1 MRGLLYCH
9 RPFQQNPSYS
19 TSPVIGSTVN
29 TAALTHSLT
38 TDYVGNIIYENGTL
52 KRILV
57 NGGYYES
64 GNYYFYINDHLGNN
78 RIVTDAAAAVVQ
90 STQYYPF
97 GASFAD
103 ASGTSTQPYKYNGK
117 ELDTRNGLN
126 LYDYSARYYESAIGR
141 FTTVDPM
148 AEMYYSI
155 SPYAYCAN
163 NPIKFID
170 PTGMVIDSLS
180 LDDWNSQKDKIIST
194 RNKLIEKNKKGKND
208 SRIASLNNTL
218 KGMGLL
224 EESTDTYSLNKI
236 SGEEGG
242 ISLDG
247 SKIVISYGSTSNFVH
262 ELTHGVQY
270 ENGDVGF
277 WGNKAIGQDL
287 FDEVDAYKAQYNF
300 DPSSVSDLNSSSYI
314 QNENDITTSWV
325 QNISMSNGTK
335 PYSVGGSA
343 NTGIVPLNSM
353 STKADII
360 RAYPNQNSFDLQRQY
375 GLFKGPLKNLNG
387 AKFKR

>member
-1 MRGLLYCH
+1 M
-9 RPFQQNPSYS
+9 
-19 TSPVIGSTVN
+19 
-29 TAALTHSLT
+29 
-38 TDYVGNIIYENGTL
+38 
-52 KRILV
+52 V